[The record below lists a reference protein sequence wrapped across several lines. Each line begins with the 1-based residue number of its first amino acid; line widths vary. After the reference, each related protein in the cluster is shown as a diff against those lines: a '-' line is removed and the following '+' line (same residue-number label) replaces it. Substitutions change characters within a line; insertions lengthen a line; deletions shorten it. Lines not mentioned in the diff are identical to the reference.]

1 MGKRRRARELAVQVL
16 FHLEFSPDDPSE
28 VFDLICENFEAPESI
43 REFSKMLVLGVC
55 DKKERLDRAISQS
68 SRNWRIDRMTRLDRS
83 ILRLAVFEMMFAP
96 DIPARVSIDE
106 AVEIGKIFGSEDS
119 GRYING
125 VLDNIYNT
133 IIKIQCDGTELTE
146 GATEHEI

>member
-1 MGKRRRARELAVQVL
+1 
-16 FHLEFSPDDPSE
+16 
-28 VFDLICENFEAPESI
+28 
-43 REFSKMLVLGVC
+43 
-55 DKKERLDRAISQS
+55 
-68 SRNWRIDRMTRLDRS
+68 MTRLDRS

>member
-28 VFDLICENFEAPESI
+28 VFDLICENFQAPESI

-55 DKKERLDRAISQS
+55 EETKRLDKVISQA
-68 SRNWRIDRMTRLDRS
+68 SRNWRIDRMARLDKS
-83 ILRLAVFEMMFAP
+83 ILKLAAFEMMFVP
-96 DIPARVSIDE
+96 DIPARVSLDE
-106 AVEIGKIFGSEDS
+106 AVEIGKKFGSEDS

-133 IIKIQCDGTELTE
+133 IIKNQSNGTETTK